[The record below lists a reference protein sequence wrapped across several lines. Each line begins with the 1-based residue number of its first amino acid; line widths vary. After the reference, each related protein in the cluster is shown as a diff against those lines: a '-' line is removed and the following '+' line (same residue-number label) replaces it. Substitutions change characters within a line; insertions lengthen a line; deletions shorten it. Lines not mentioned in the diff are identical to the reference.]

1 MRAGSAV
8 GSAAGG
14 VGGHGADLIEELVQL
29 PRGVFLKV
37 DVPCAERVVLEIIA
51 RIFAERW
58 PGCGGALGQR
68 CRQKCGSDLQRV
80 GARPR
85 AGCA

>member
-37 DVPCAERVVLEIIA
+37 DVPCVERVVLEIIA

-58 PGCGGALGQR
+58 PGCGSALGQR